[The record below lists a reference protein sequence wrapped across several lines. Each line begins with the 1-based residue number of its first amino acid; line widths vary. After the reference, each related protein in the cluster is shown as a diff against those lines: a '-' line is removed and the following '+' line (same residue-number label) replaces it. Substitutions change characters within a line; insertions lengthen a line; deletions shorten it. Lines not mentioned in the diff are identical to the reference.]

1 MQPRTALLGVL
12 IALAPLAACSVDA
25 ADLPV
30 PDGSNGVGVVDVATP
45 ELAELR
51 ERTGIEP
58 CSRPTSAVSP
68 REDGLPALELPC
80 LGGGSDVDL
89 AQLRDVPLVVN
100 LWASWCLPCRAELP
114 LFQRLQAE
122 AGTRIRMLG
131 VDFADPD
138 PAAALR
144 LAAATEVTYQQVADT
159 EAQLQAPLRINGLP
173 VTVFVDADGRIS
185 YTKVGPVSSYEELA
199 SLVRQ
204 HLEVTV

>member
-1 MQPRTALLGVL
+1 MRQPRTALLGVL

-30 PDGSNGVGVVDVATP
+30 PDGSNGVGVVDVAAP
-45 ELAELR
+45 ELAALR
-51 ERTGIEP
+51 ARAGIEP
-58 CSRPTSAVSP
+58 CSRPTSALPP
-68 REDGLPALELPC
+68 REDGLPTLELPC

-89 AQLRDVPLVVN
+89 
-100 LWASWCLPCRAELP
+100 
-114 LFQRLQAE
+114 
-122 AGTRIRMLG
+122 
-131 VDFADPD
+131 ADPD

-173 VTVFVDADGRIS
+173 VTVFVDAEGRIR

-204 HLEVTV
+204 HLGVTV